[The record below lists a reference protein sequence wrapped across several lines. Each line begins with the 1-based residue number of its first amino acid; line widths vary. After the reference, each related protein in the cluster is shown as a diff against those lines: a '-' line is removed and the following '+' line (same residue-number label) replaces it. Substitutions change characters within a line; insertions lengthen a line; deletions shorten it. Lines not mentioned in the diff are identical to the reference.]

1 MTGTDSI
8 LAGWLIDGSGAQAQ
22 EHVLIHL
29 ENGRIL
35 SIERLSREI
44 WKGLQNA
51 LNDGKGR
58 TCPDTNVRKEPA
70 VVKNRSGNRN
80 PGATQKK
87 MCPRITMDLSHCTIV
102 PGWVDS
108 HVHMFM
114 SGSRD
119 PEVRSKQLRSPFL
132 KARKVI
138 ARHLAQHLSHG
149 VLAVRDGGDAFAHS
163 LRYKRD
169 PLSVNRGIL
178 MKSPGRAWHAQGR
191 YGKLIGRP
199 PARGKT
205 LAQSIA
211 ISMEEPERL
220 FPTEKTGDPAF
231 PFPGSVDH
239 VKIVNSG
246 LNSLVCFGKETYA
259 QFSAEDLL
267 DAVQAARC
275 FGCRIMVHANGKTPV
290 RAALE
295 AGCDSVEHGFFMGRE
310 NLERMAE
317 KQVTWVPTACTMKAY
332 AEELAQDSH
341 RSAVAER
348 ILEDQLI
355 QLDLARRLG
364 VPVSTGTDSGSLG
377 VHHGSSLREE
387 VRLLMRA
394 GFSLETALRCA
405 TANGARLLGIEK
417 ELGLLVPGLP
427 ATFLAF
433 AAGPGKLPDVLG
445 LPQAIFI
452 RGKTVFFRP
461 KEGQE

>member
-1 MTGTDSI
+1 
-8 LAGWLIDGSGAQAQ
+8 
-22 EHVLIHL
+22 
-29 ENGRIL
+29 
-35 SIERLSREI
+35 
-44 WKGLQNA
+44 
-51 LNDGKGR
+51 
-58 TCPDTNVRKEPA
+58 
-70 VVKNRSGNRN
+70 
-80 PGATQKK
+80 
-87 MCPRITMDLSHCTIV
+87 
-102 PGWVDS
+102 
-108 HVHMFM
+108 
-114 SGSRD
+114 
-119 PEVRSKQLRSPFL
+119 
-132 KARKVI
+132 
-138 ARHLAQHLSHG
+138 
-149 VLAVRDGGDAFAHS
+149 
-163 LRYKRD
+163 
-169 PLSVNRGIL
+169 
-178 MKSPGRAWHAQGR
+178 
-191 YGKLIGRP
+191 
-199 PARGKT
+199 
-205 LAQSIA
+205 
-211 ISMEEPERL
+211 
-220 FPTEKTGDPAF
+220 
-231 PFPGSVDH
+231 
-239 VKIVNSG
+239 
-246 LNSLVCFGKETYA
+246 
-259 QFSAEDLL
+259 
-267 DAVQAARC
+267 
-275 FGCRIMVHANGKTPV
+275 MVHANGKTPV